1 MEGLLHHTDL
11 TILLRSFLAHRSDS
25 LFSLFD
31 KSFLPAILQNRT
43 EGNAGECR
51 LPLCI
56 LLTSLAADNRG
67 YNGII
72 PVVTWT
78 QGANWCSHRPSP
90 FPRGYGGSQE
100 MLNITTATSRFW
112 TVSVQFPLTSANILT
127 PNRRMWI
134 HPRSGRQGEVG
145 LALSCCTA
153 GEKVISHYVSKVSN
167 VCTHSWL
174 SDTNGPDS
182 LMRTV

>member
-25 LFSLFD
+25 LFNLFD

-56 LLTSLAADNRG
+56 LLTSLVADNRG

-72 PVVTWT
+72 PLLEHKEQT
-78 QGANWCSHRPSP
+78 GALIDLPEGL
-90 FPRGYGGSQE
+90 RGEPGNAKHHHCHLQV
-100 MLNITTATSRFW
+100 LNR
-112 TVSVQFPLTSANILT
+112 VSSVSSNKCQH
-127 PNRRMWI
+127 PN
-134 HPRSGRQGEVG
+134 
-145 LALSCCTA
+145 A
-153 GEKVISHYVSKVSN
+153 
-167 VCTHSWL
+167 
-174 SDTNGPDS
+174 
-182 LMRTV
+182 